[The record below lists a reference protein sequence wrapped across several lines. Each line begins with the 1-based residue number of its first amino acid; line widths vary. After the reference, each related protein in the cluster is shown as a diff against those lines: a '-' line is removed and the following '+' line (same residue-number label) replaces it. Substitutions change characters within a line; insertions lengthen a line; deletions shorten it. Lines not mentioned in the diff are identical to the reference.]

1 LNTLVNGAKKS
12 QHMKG
17 EAADIRTPFFRPV
30 DIARRI
36 AALGLPSEQIILYN
50 TFVHVSHKRTGS
62 QRGRILYDASY
73 TGEKVK
79 VV

>member
-1 LNTLVNGAKKS
+1 
-12 QHMKG
+12 
-17 EAADIRTPFFRPV
+17 V

-36 AALGLPSEQIILYN
+36 AALGLPYDQIILYN